1 MSRFVPVICVLNPL
15 LNGPVPYALLHTIAR
30 HGTGKKPPS
39 GAPCAQSHCQPAR
52 RSVWFE
58 AAQPPC
64 AQPSAPHPERKR
76 CVLVGNVSF
85 GRVVNW
91 SVGNE
96 RERGIEHPHLAP
108 TPILRSTRCYSTQRL
123 FHGCRHSTATL
134 AGWLARRAL
143 AHPPVPYPSR
153 PGRTDNIG
161 DSKTKNPVGSIVTVG
176 VKVSFWG
183 TGTLK
188 FGISARKEFLGAR
201 SFSLIINPFVGG
213 C

>member
-1 MSRFVPVICVLNPL
+1 MFRSLHVSKRARLTGNMSRFVPVICVLNPL

-96 RERGIEHPHLAP
+96 RERGIEHAHIWPQPLYYVARDVIP
-108 TPILRSTRCYSTQRL
+108 LRGS
-123 FHGCRHSTATL
+123 STAVGTALPRWL
-134 AGWLARRAL
+134 AGWLGERWRTR
-143 AHPPVPYPSR
+143 PSRTRPVPD
-153 PGRTDNIG
+153 GRTT
-161 DSKTKNPVGSIVTVG
+161 SATAKRKT
-176 VKVSFWG
+176 
-183 TGTLK
+183 
-188 FGISARKEFLGAR
+188 R
-201 SFSLIINPFVGG
+201 
-213 C
+213 

>member
-1 MSRFVPVICVLNPL
+1 MCFKPIIKRPRALRFTSYNR
-15 LNGPVPYALLHTIAR
+15 TR
-30 HGTGKKPPS
+30 HGEKTSAS
-39 GAPCAQSHCQPAR
+39 GAPCTVAQSHCQPAR

-64 AQPSAPHPERKR
+64 AQPSAPHPAKRKR

-161 DSKTKNPVGSIVTVG
+161 DSKTKNPVGSIRYG
-176 VKVSFWG
+176 G
-183 TGTLK
+183 CQGELL
-188 FGISARKEFLGAR
+188 GHRDPQIRNQRKEFLGAR